1 MFSWLIGYKSEANV
15 SLDAKNPSDEP
26 LEKEIKTDP
35 PQKLE
40 KVCQGKKD
48 DVIYWADYEKQI
60 KEIREDLNKLKIE
73 SDERW
78 NKRLSPVMTNRE
90 LVESPKKKRK
100 KNRTASGTENK
111 NTA

>member
-1 MFSWLIGYKSEANV
+1 MFSWIVGY
-15 SLDAKNPSDEP
+15 KNPSEEP
-26 LEKEIKTDP
+26 LENDKKEEIKIDP

-40 KVCQGKKD
+40 RSVCEGKKD

-90 LVESPKKKRK
+90 LGDSPKKKRK
-100 KNRTASGTENK
+100 KNRTAS
-111 NTA
+111 